1 MSAAIPG
8 LLSRVRRYL
17 ERDLWTVDAA
27 SHGRP
32 RSSAIGLVRLVVVL
46 ARALTDSQLNL
57 EATALVYRTLLSI
70 VPLLAV
76 GFSVLKAFGAQYK
89 IDAVVA
95 RMLEPLGASGA
106 QLASQ
111 VVGFVDNLQ
120 VSVLGAIGFVL
131 LFYTVLSVIERIES
145 ALNRIWH
152 VRRPRSLARKFSD
165 YLSIVLVGP
174 VLVFGAFA
182 IMAAA
187 QNYWLVQRVLAATHL
202 TEAAVFAAR
211 HGAPFVLLVAA
222 FTLLYRLLPHTR
234 VTLRAALVGGTTAAL
249 LWHLAGYGF
258 AMFVAGSTSY
268 TAIYSGAAVF
278 LISLIWL
285 QLAWL
290 IVLTGAQVAY
300 VYQHPIASVIVRGR
314 PSLLLRERIA
324 LGALVEITRRYLR
337 GEGPSQPEALAR
349 TLDAPLGTLEELLE
363 DFVESRLL
371 VRTTEPDGVL
381 LAGAPEHVTVVDVL
395 GALREPSASR
405 DVDPAVVPGPVA
417 EALRRRDDAVRDAL
431 GTVSLRSLA
440 TATDAGSTE
449 PWRTATADRDRAA

>member
-1 MSAAIPG
+1 MAASVPQLVSGI
-8 LLSRVRRYL
+8 RRYL
-17 ERDLWTVDAA
+17 ERDLWRIDATPR
-27 SHGRP
+27 GRLG
-32 RSSAIGLVRLVVVL
+32 RIEIVL
-46 ARALTDSQLNL
+46 ARLAVTLVRALADAQLNL

-76 GFSVLKAFGAQYK
+76 GFSVLKAFGADYR

-95 RMLEPLGASGA
+95 RLLEPLGPAGA
-106 QLASQ
+106 QLAAQ
-111 VVGFVDNLQ
+111 VVVFVNNLQ

-131 LFYTVLSVIERIES
+131 LFYTVLSVIERVEA

-182 IMAAA
+182 LIAAA
-187 QNYWLVQRVLAATHL
+187 QNYWLVQRVLAATGL
-202 TEAAVFAAR
+202 TEAAVFVAR

-222 FTLLYRLLPHTR
+222 FSLLYRLLPHTR
-234 VTLRAALVGGTTAAL
+234 VTLRAALVGGATAAL
-249 LWHLAGYGF
+249 LWYVAGYGF
-258 AMFVAGSTSY
+258 ALFVAGSTSY

-278 LISLIWL
+278 LITLIWL

-314 PSLLLRERIA
+314 PSLLLRERIG
-324 LGALVEITRRYLR
+324 LGALVEIARRYLR

-349 TLDAPLGTLEELLE
+349 ALDAPLGTLEELID
-363 DFVESRLL
+363 DFVGARLL
-371 VRTTEPDGVL
+371 VLTTDPDGVMP
-381 LAGAPEHVTVVDVL
+381 ARAPEQVTVVDVL
-395 GALREPSASR
+395 NAIRQPPASHG
-405 DVDPAVVPGPVA
+405 VDPVVEPPPVA
-417 EALRRRDDAVRDAL
+417 EALRRRDEAVRGAL
-431 GTVSLRSLA
+431 GTATLRTLA
-440 TATDAGSTE
+440 TAGDSEARDI
-449 PWRTATADRDRAA
+449 WRTSDRERQRAA

>member
-1 MSAAIPG
+1 MVADI
-8 LLSRVRRYL
+8 RRYL
-17 ERDLWTVDAA
+17 ERDLWKIDAA
-27 SHGRP
+27 P
-32 RSSAIGLVRLVVVL
+32 RGQLASLGIGVARVLVVVV
-46 ARALTDSQLNL
+46 RALTDALLNL

-76 GFSVLKAFGAQYK
+76 GFSVLKAFGAEYK
-89 IDAVVA
+89 VDTVVA
-95 RMLEPLGASGA
+95 RILEPLGASGS
-106 QLASQ
+106 QLAAQ
-111 VVGFVDNLQ
+111 VVGFVDNLR

-145 ALNRIWH
+145 AFNRIWH
-152 VRRPRSLARKFSD
+152 VRRARSLARKFSD

-174 VLVFGAFA
+174 VLVFGAFG

-202 TEAAVFAAR
+202 TVAAVFLAR

-258 AMFVAGSTSY
+258 AVFVAGSTSY

-300 VYQHPIASVIVRGR
+300 VHQHPIASVIVRGR
-314 PSLLLRERIA
+314 PSVMLRERIG
-324 LGALVEITRRYLR
+324 LGALVEVTRRYLR
-337 GEGPSQPEALAR
+337 GEGPSQPAELAR
-349 TLDAPLGTLEELLE
+349 TLDAPLGTLEDVLE
-363 DFVESRLL
+363 DFVASGLL
-371 VRTTEPDGVL
+371 VHTTEPDGVL
-381 LAGAPEHVTVVDVL
+381 LARVPDQVTIID
-395 GALREPSASR
+395 ALDAIREPPASH
-405 DVDPAVVPGPVA
+405 DADPPDVPGPVA
-417 EALRRRDDAVRDAL
+417 DALRRREEAVRGAL
-431 GTVSLRSLA
+431 AAVTLRSLA
-440 TATDAGSTE
+440 TATDTALAE
-449 PWRTATADRDRAA
+449 PSRTPNRAA

>member
-1 MSAAIPG
+1 MVADI
-8 LLSRVRRYL
+8 RRYL
-17 ERDLWTVDAA
+17 ERDLWKIDAA
-27 SHGRP
+27 P
-32 RSSAIGLVRLVVVL
+32 RGQLASLGIGVARVLVVVV
-46 ARALTDSQLNL
+46 RALTDALLNL

-76 GFSVLKAFGAQYK
+76 GFSVLKAFGAEYK
-89 IDAVVA
+89 VDTVVA
-95 RMLEPLGASGA
+95 RILEPLGASGS
-106 QLASQ
+106 QLAAQ
-111 VVGFVDNLQ
+111 VVGFVDNLK

-145 ALNRIWH
+145 AFNRIWH

-174 VLVFGAFA
+174 VLVFGAFG

-202 TEAAVFAAR
+202 TGAAVFLAR

-234 VTLRAALVGGTTAAL
+234 VTLRAALVGGVTAAL
-249 LWHLAGYGF
+249 MWHLAGYGF
-258 AMFVAGSTSY
+258 ALFVAGSTSY

-300 VYQHPIASVIVRGR
+300 VHQHPIASVIVRGR
-314 PSLLLRERIA
+314 PSVLLRERIG
-324 LGALVEITRRYLR
+324 LGALVEVTRRYLR
-337 GEGPSQPEALAR
+337 GEGPSQPAELAR
-349 TLDAPLGTLEELLE
+349 TLDAPLGTLEDLLE
-363 DFVESRLL
+363 DFVASGLL
-371 VRTTEPDGVL
+371 VHTTEPDGVL
-381 LAGAPEHVTVVDVL
+381 LARVPDQVTIID
-395 GALREPSASR
+395 ALDAIREPPASH
-405 DVDPAVVPGPVA
+405 DADTPDVPGPVA
-417 EALRRRDDAVRDAL
+417 NALRRRDEAVRGAL
-431 GTVSLRSLA
+431 AAITLRSLA
-440 TATDAGSTE
+440 TASDTALAEAS
-449 PWRTATADRDRAA
+449 RTANRAA

>member
-1 MSAAIPG
+1 MVAATSGG
-8 LLSRVRRYL
+8 LSGIRRYL
-17 ERDLWTVDAA
+17 ERDLWTIDAA
-27 SHGRP
+27 PHGRL
-32 RSSAIGLVRLVVVL
+32 RRFAIGLVRLMVVL
-46 ARALTDSQLNL
+46 VRGLTDTQLNL

-76 GFSVLKAFGAQYK
+76 GFSVLKAFGAEYK
-89 IDAVVA
+89 VDAVVA

-145 ALNRIWH
+145 ALNGIWH

-165 YLSIVLVGP
+165 YLSILLVGP
-174 VLVFGAFA
+174 VLVFGALA

-202 TEAAVFAAR
+202 TAASAFLAQ

-222 FTLLYRLLPHTR
+222 FTLLYRLLPHTH

-249 LWHLAGYGF
+249 LWHLTGYGF
-258 AMFVAGSTSY
+258 TMFVAGSTSY

-290 IVLTGAQVAY
+290 VVLTGAQVAY
-300 VYQHPIASVIVRGR
+300 AHQHPIAYVVVRGR
-314 PSLLLRERIA
+314 PSLLLRERIG
-324 LGALVEITRRYLR
+324 LGALVEITRRYL
-337 GEGPSQPEALAR
+337 GGAGSSQPTELAR

-363 DFVESRLL
+363 DFVASGLL

-381 LAGAPEHVTVVDVL
+381 LGRAPDQITVVDVL
-395 GALREPSASR
+395 GAIREPPASY
-405 DVDPAVVPGPVA
+405 DVEPAVVPGPVA
-417 EALRRRDDAVRDAL
+417 EALRRRDDAVRDVL
-431 GTVSLRSLA
+431 GSVTLRRLA
-440 TATDAGSTE
+440 TATDAGSSE
-449 PWRTATADRDRAA
+449 AGRTPSINRDRAA

>member
-1 MSAAIPG
+1 
-8 LLSRVRRYL
+8 LRL
-17 ERDLWTVDAA
+17 
-27 SHGRP
+27 
-32 RSSAIGLVRLVVVL
+32 LVVLV
-46 ARALTDSQLNL
+46 RALTDSQLNL

-76 GFSVLKAFGAQYK
+76 GFSVLKAFGAEYK
-89 IDAVVA
+89 LDAVVA

-152 VRRPRSLARKFSD
+152 ARRPRSLARKFSD
-165 YLSIVLVGP
+165 YLSIILVGP

-202 TEAAVFAAR
+202 TEVSVFVAR

-249 LWHLAGYGF
+249 LWHVVGYGF
-258 AMFVAGSTSY
+258 AKFVAGSTSY

-314 PSLLLRERIA
+314 PSLVLRERIA
-324 LGALVEITRRYLR
+324 LGALVEITRRYLG
-337 GEGPSQPEALAR
+337 GEGPSQPHDLAH

-371 VRTTEPDGVL
+371 VHTTEPDGVM
-381 LAGAPEHVTVVDVL
+381 LARAPEHVTVVDVL
-395 GALREPSASR
+395 GAMREPPASR
-405 DVDPAVVPGPVA
+405 DVDPAIVPGPVA
-417 EALRRRDDAVRDAL
+417 EALRRRDEAVRGAL

-440 TATDAGSTE
+440 TATDAGSTDT
-449 PWRTATADRDRAA
+449 WRTTTIDRDRAA

>member
-1 MSAAIPG
+1 MLADI
-8 LLSRVRRYL
+8 RRYL
-17 ERDLWTVDAA
+17 DRDLWKIDAA
-27 SHGRP
+27 PRGRP
-32 RSSAIGLVRLVVVL
+32 ASLGIAVARVLVAVV
-46 ARALTDSQLNL
+46 RALTDSQLNL

-76 GFSVLKAFGAQYK
+76 GFSVLKAFGAEYR

-95 RMLEPLGASGA
+95 RILQPLGPSGA
-106 QLASQ
+106 QLAAQ
-111 VVGFVDNLQ
+111 VVSFVDNLR

-131 LFYTVLSVIERIES
+131 LFYTVLSVIERVES
-145 ALNRIWH
+145 AFNRIWH

-202 TEAAVFAAR
+202 TGVAVFVAR

-249 LWHLAGYGF
+249 MWHAAGYGF
-258 AMFVAGSTSY
+258 ALFVAGSTSY

-290 IVLTGAQVAY
+290 IVLAGAQVAY
-300 VYQHPIASVIVRGR
+300 VHQHPIASVIVGGH
-314 PSLLLRERIA
+314 PSMLLRERIG
-324 LGALVEITRRYLR
+324 LGALVEVTRRYLR
-337 GEGPSQPEALAR
+337 GEGPSQPTELAR
-349 TLDAPLGTLEELLE
+349 TLDAPLATLEDLLE
-363 DFVESRLL
+363 DFVASGLL
-371 VRTTEPDGVL
+371 VHTTEPEGVL
-381 LAGAPEHVTVVDVL
+381 LARAPDQVSVAD
-395 GALREPSASR
+395 ALDAIREPVSH
-405 DVDPAVVPGPVA
+405 DIDPPEVPGPVA
-417 EALRRRDDAVRDAL
+417 EALRRRDEAVRGAL
-431 GTVSLRSLA
+431 GAVTLRSLA
-440 TATDAGSTE
+440 TASDTAVTE
-449 PWRTATADRDRAA
+449 ALRPVNRAA

>member
-1 MSAAIPG
+1 MVATIQGILPAI
-8 LLSRVRRYL
+8 RRYL
-17 ERDLWTVDAA
+17 ERDLWTVDAGPR
-27 SHGRP
+27 GRP
-32 RSSAIGLVRLVVVL
+32 RSLAIGLARVVVVL
-46 ARALTDSQLNL
+46 VRALTDPQLNL

-70 VPLLAV
+70 VPFLAV
-76 GFSVLKAFGAQYK
+76 GFSVLKAFGAEYR
-89 IDAVVA
+89 IDAVVGRILA
-95 RMLEPLGASGA
+95 PLGPSGA

-111 VVGFVDNLQ
+111 VVIFVDNLK

-165 YLSIVLVGP
+165 YLSIILVGP

-187 QNYWLVQRVLAATHL
+187 HNYWLVQRVLAATHL
-202 TEAAVFAAR
+202 TEASVFVAR

-234 VTLRAALVGGTTAAL
+234 VTLRAALAGGTTAAL

-314 PSLLLRERIA
+314 PSLLLRERVG
-324 LGALVEITRRYLR
+324 LGALVEVTRRYLR
-337 GEGPSQPEALAR
+337 GEGPSSPEELAL
-349 TLDAPLGTLEELLE
+349 TLNAPLATLEDLLE
-363 DFVESRLL
+363 DFVASRLL
-371 VRTTEPDGVL
+371 VHTTEPDGVM
-381 LAGAPEHVTVVDVL
+381 LARAPEQVTVVDVL
-395 GALREPSASR
+395 GAIREPPASH
-405 DVDPAVVPGPVA
+405 DVDPAVVPGPVT
-417 EALRRRDDAVRDAL
+417 EALRRRDEAVHGTL
-431 GTVSLRSLA
+431 GTVTLRSLA
-440 TATDAGSTE
+440 TAADVGSTE
-449 PWRTATADRDRAA
+449 AWRPATVDRDRAA

>member
-1 MSAAIPG
+1 MVADI
-8 LLSRVRRYL
+8 RRYL
-17 ERDLWTVDAA
+17 ERDLWKIDATPR
-27 SHGRP
+27 GRLP
-32 RSSAIGLVRLVVVL
+32 SLGIALARVLVVVV
-46 ARALTDSQLNL
+46 RALTDSQLNL

-76 GFSVLKAFGAQYK
+76 GFSVLKAFGAEYR

-95 RMLEPLGASGA
+95 RLLEPLGPSGA
-106 QLASQ
+106 QLAAQ
-111 VVGFVDNLQ
+111 VVGFVENLR

-145 ALNRIWH
+145 AFNGIWH

-202 TEAAVFAAR
+202 TGAAMFVAR

-234 VTLRAALVGGTTAAL
+234 VTLRAALVGGMAAAL
-249 LWHLAGYGF
+249 MWHVAGYGF
-258 AMFVAGSTSY
+258 TLFVAGSTSY

-300 VYQHPIASVIVRGR
+300 VHQHPIASVIVRSR
-314 PSLLLRERIA
+314 PSMLLREQIG
-324 LGALVEITRRYLR
+324 LGALVEVTRRYLR
-337 GEGPSQPEALAR
+337 GEGPSQPTELAR
-349 TLDAPLGTLEELLE
+349 TLDAPLATLEDLLE
-363 DFVESRLL
+363 DFVASGLL
-371 VRTTEPDGVL
+371 VHTTEPDGVL
-381 LAGAPEHVTVVDVL
+381 LARAPDHVSVIDAL
-395 GALREPSASR
+395 GAIREPASR
-405 DVDPAVVPGPVA
+405 ETDPPEVPGPVA
-417 EALRRRDDAVRDAL
+417 EALRRRDEAVRGAL
-431 GTVSLRSLA
+431 SAVTLRSLA
-440 TATDAGSTE
+440 TAADTA
-449 PWRTATADRDRAA
+449 PVRTANRAA

>member
-1 MSAAIPG
+1 MAAAVPDRLSA
-8 LLSRVRRYL
+8 LRRYL

-27 SHGRP
+27 PRGRL
-32 RSSAIGLVRLVVVL
+32 RSFAIGLVRLVVVL
-46 ARALTDSQLNL
+46 VRALTDSQLNL

-76 GFSVLKAFGAQYK
+76 GFSVLKAFGAEYK
-89 IDAVVA
+89 IDAVVG
-95 RMLEPLGASGA
+95 RILEPLGAGGA
-106 QLASQ
+106 QLAAQ

-120 VSVLGAIGFVL
+120 VSVLGVIGFVL

-152 VRRPRSLARKFSD
+152 ARRPRSLARKFSD

-174 VLVFGAFA
+174 VLVFGALA

-202 TEAAVFAAR
+202 TGASVFVAR

-234 VTLRAALVGGTTAAL
+234 VTLRAAAVGGTTAAL
-249 LWHLAGYGF
+249 LWHLVGYGF

-300 VYQHPIASVIVRGR
+300 VYQHPIASVVVRGR

-337 GEGPSQPEALAR
+337 GDGPSEPQELAQ
-349 TLDAPLGTLEELLE
+349 TLDAPLGTLEELVE

-371 VRTTEPDGVL
+371 VHTTEPEGVM
-381 LAGAPEHVTVVDVL
+381 LARPPEHVTVVDVL
-395 GALREPSASR
+395 SAMREPPASR
-405 DVDPAVVPGPVA
+405 DVDPAVVPEPVA
-417 EALRRRDDAVRDAL
+417 EALRRRDEAVRGAL
-431 GTVSLRSLA
+431 GAVSLRSLA
-440 TATDAGSTE
+440 TATDAGSAET
-449 PWRTATADRDRAA
+449 WRTAMIDRGRAA

>member
-1 MSAAIPG
+1 MAASVPRLVSGI
-8 LLSRVRRYL
+8 RRYL
-17 ERDLWTVDAA
+17 ERDLWTIDTAP
-27 SHGRP
+27 HGRL
-32 RSSAIGLVRLVVVL
+32 RSFATGLVRLVVVL
-46 ARALTDSQLNL
+46 GRALTDPQLNL

-70 VPLLAV
+70 VPMLAV
-76 GFSVLKAFGAQYK
+76 GFSVLKAFGAEYK
-89 IDAVVA
+89 IEAVVA
-95 RMLEPLGASGA
+95 RMLEPLGVSGA

-111 VVGFVDNLQ
+111 VVVFVDNLK

-131 LFYTVLSVIERIES
+131 LFYTVLSVIERVES

-152 VRRPRSLARKFSD
+152 ARRARSLARKFSD

-174 VLVFGAFA
+174 VLVFGALA

-187 QNYWLVQRVLAATHL
+187 QNYWLVQRILAATHL
-202 TEAAVFAAR
+202 TAASVFVAR

-222 FTLLYRLLPHTR
+222 FTLVYRLLPHTR

-258 AMFVAGSTSY
+258 AMFVAGSASY

-300 VYQHPIASVIVRGR
+300 VYQHPIASVIIRGR
-314 PSLLLRERIA
+314 PSLLLRERIG

-337 GEGPSQPEALAR
+337 GEGPSQPEELAR
-349 TLDAPLGTLEELLE
+349 TLDAPLATLEELLE
-363 DFVESRLL
+363 DFVASRLL
-371 VRTTEPDGVL
+371 VRTTEPDGVM
-381 LAGAPEHVTVVDVL
+381 LARAPDQVTVVDAL
-395 GALREPSASR
+395 GAIREPPASHG
-405 DVDPAVVPGPVA
+405 VDPAVVPGPVA
-417 EALRRRDDAVRDAL
+417 EALRRRDEAVRGAL
-431 GTVSLRSLA
+431 GAVSLRSLA
-440 TATDAGSTE
+440 TATDAGSMDV
-449 PWRTATADRDRAA
+449 WRTAPVGRDRAA

>member
-1 MSAAIPG
+1 MSAAIPELVSG
-8 LLSRVRRYL
+8 IRRYL
-17 ERDLWTVDAA
+17 ERDLWRMDAA
-27 SHGRP
+27 RHGRL

-46 ARALTDSQLNL
+46 VRALTDSQLNL

-76 GFSVLKAFGAQYK
+76 GFSVLKAFGAEYK

-187 QNYWLVQRVLAATHL
+187 QSYWLVQRVLAATHL
-202 TEAAVFAAR
+202 TEASVFVAR

-349 TLDAPLGTLEELLE
+349 MLDAPLGTLEELLE

-371 VRTTEPDGVL
+371 VHTTEPDGVM
-381 LAGAPEHVTVVDVL
+381 LARAPDHVTVVDVL
-395 GALREPSASR
+395 GAMREPPASH

-417 EALRRRDDAVRDAL
+417 EALRRRDEAVSGAL

-440 TATDAGSTE
+440 TASDAGSTE
-449 PWRTATADRDRAA
+449 TWRTATVDRDRAA

>member
-1 MSAAIPG
+1 MVADI
-8 LLSRVRRYL
+8 RRYL
-17 ERDLWTVDAA
+17 ERDLWKIDAA
-27 SHGRP
+27 P
-32 RSSAIGLVRLVVVL
+32 RGQLASLGIGVARVLVVVV
-46 ARALTDSQLNL
+46 RALTDALLNL

-76 GFSVLKAFGAQYK
+76 GFSVLKAFGAEYK
-89 IDAVVA
+89 VDTVVA
-95 RMLEPLGASGA
+95 RILEPLGASGS
-106 QLASQ
+106 QLAAQ
-111 VVGFVDNLQ
+111 VVGFVDNLR

-145 ALNRIWH
+145 AFNRIWH

-174 VLVFGAFA
+174 VLVFGAFG

-202 TEAAVFAAR
+202 TGAAVFLAR

-234 VTLRAALVGGTTAAL
+234 VTLRAALVGGVTAAL
-249 LWHLAGYGF
+249 MWHVAGYGF
-258 AMFVAGSTSY
+258 ALFVAGSTSY

-300 VYQHPIASVIVRGR
+300 VHQHPIASVIVRGR
-314 PSLLLRERIA
+314 PSVLLRERIG
-324 LGALVEITRRYLR
+324 LGALVEVTRRYLR
-337 GEGPSQPEALAR
+337 GEGPSQPAELAR
-349 TLDAPLGTLEELLE
+349 TLDAPLGTLEDLLE
-363 DFVESRLL
+363 DFVASGLL
-371 VRTTEPDGVL
+371 VHTTEPDGVL
-381 LAGAPEHVTVVDVL
+381 LARVPDQVTIID
-395 GALREPSASR
+395 ALDAIREPPASH
-405 DVDPAVVPGPVA
+405 DADPPDVPGPVA
-417 EALRRRDDAVRDAL
+417 DALRRREEAVRGAL
-431 GTVSLRSLA
+431 GAVTLRSLA
-440 TATDAGSTE
+440 TATDSALAE
-449 PWRTATADRDRAA
+449 PSRTANRAA